1 MYLCVCVCV
10 CVVYEYFPS
19 QSWKK
24 LIRIKVIV
32 CQLTRFLLRTDLAWI
47 LPQIS
52 RLVGRCCRHVRPTN
66 AIKKQ
71 GATHNH
77 HVLEDCQET
86 MIWHF
91 CSWVQGQRLIAQCA
105 VFTASLQSL
114 EQKVI
119 SNYWNMYYEAG
130 GPPASDM
137 SDPFGELIIIDQKSV
152 GQIDDFD
159 LMAGHY
165 LSYVQQSLKEATSLD
180 EHGWNVIK
188 NGRNPTWDWSNVKGH
203 SPTMAC

>member
-1 MYLCVCVCV
+1 MCVCV

-137 SDPFGELIIIDQKSV
+137 SDPFGELIIIDQKNEALGRSMTLTSWPV
-152 GQIDDFD
+152 TTCP
-159 LMAGHY
+159 M
-165 LSYVQQSLKEATSLD
+165 SSSL
-180 EHGWNVIK
+180 
-188 NGRNPTWDWSNVKGH
+188 
-203 SPTMAC
+203 